1 MAQPSTSPV
10 SITTL
15 LGKKVSKTVPFLGA
29 HITINKLTVAEVK
42 DVQDAA
48 KVADDAVKA
57 ALANP
62 DDDAD
67 VDQLG
72 VLRAI
77 VRAAVEGGTDLT
89 DENFMEWPIEDISK
103 LAKEIMKYSGIGDDD
118 TGKSSSPTKS

>member
-1 MAQPSTSPV
+1 MAQASTAPV
-10 SITTL
+10 SISTL
-15 LGKKVSKTVPFLGA
+15 LGKRVSKAVPFLGA

-48 KVADDAVKA
+48 KLADEAVKA

-62 DDDAD
+62 DEDAD

-77 VRAAVEGGTDLT
+77 VRASVEGGQDLT

-103 LAKEIMKYSGIGDDD
+103 LAKEIMKFSGIGDDD
-118 TGKSSSPTKS
+118 SGKSSSATKS

>member
-1 MAQPSTSPV
+1 MAQPSTTPV
-10 SITTL
+10 SITSL

-42 DVQDAA
+42 DIQDAA
-48 KVADDAVKA
+48 TLADKAVKA

-62 DDDAD
+62 EEDAD

-77 VRAAVEGGTDLT
+77 VRSAVEGGQELT
-89 DENFMEWPIEDISK
+89 DENFQEWPIEDISK

-118 TGKSSSPTKS
+118 TGKSSSQTKS